1 MILVT
6 LGTQDKS
13 FERLLKQIDKE
24 IKKKIITEKVIVQAG
39 YTKYNSKN
47 MEIFDY
53 KSKEDLE
60 NLVKK
65 CNFMITH
72 AGVGSILNGISND
85 KKVIAVPRLAEYQE
99 HNNNHQIEI
108 AREFSKEGYILYCE
122 DLSKLSEY
130 IKNIKDFK
138 PKKLKHNNKI
148 IKTIEDFI
156 DNI

>member
-24 IKKKIITEKVIVQAG
+24 IKNHTIKDKVIVQAG
-39 YTKYNSKN
+39 YTKYTSKN

-53 KSKEDLE
+53 KPKEELNE
-60 NLVKK
+60 LVKK
-65 CNFMITH
+65 CDLMITH
-72 AGVGSILNGISND
+72 AGVGSILNGITNN
-85 KKVIAVPRLAEYQE
+85 KKVIAVPRLKEYKE

-108 AREFSKEGYILYCE
+108 AKEFSKEEYIIYC
-122 DLSKLSEY
+122 DNLNKLGEY
-130 IKNIKDFK
+130 IKQANDFN

-156 DNI
+156 DHI